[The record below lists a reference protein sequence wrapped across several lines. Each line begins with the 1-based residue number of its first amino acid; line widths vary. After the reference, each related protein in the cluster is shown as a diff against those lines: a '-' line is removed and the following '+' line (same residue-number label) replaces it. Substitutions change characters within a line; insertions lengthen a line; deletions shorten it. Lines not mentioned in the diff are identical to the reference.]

1 MSHPSVP
8 PKCPIV
14 PNRELRLVPRCE
26 FPSRVAVV
34 DLVDC
39 VAVTLAEMLE
49 LEVLPEH
56 GLCSDQIEFIL
67 GE

>member
-1 MSHPSVP
+1 MSHRP
-8 PKCPIV
+8 PQSHRDPE
-14 PNRELRLVPRCE
+14 RVPRG
-26 FPSRVAVV
+26 PLLGDRGVIVAG
-34 DLVDC
+34 